1 MDSLREE
8 IREIN
13 SDLYIVEKLKA
24 CSGSVTVVS
33 QTGSFSGDAFCLLLI
48 DYAEQKTD
56 LFVFDTSEEAKAN
69 ALYAKREKMK
79 AGLQDALL
87 VRVSS
92 LSNLN
97 EAYPNYSSDITY
109 FLKVLEDFLCS

>member
-1 MDSLREE
+1 M
-8 IREIN
+8 
-13 SDLYIVEKLKA
+13 
-24 CSGSVTVVS
+24 
-33 QTGSFSGDAFCLLLI
+33 
-48 DYAEQKTD
+48 
-56 LFVFDTSEEAKAN
+56 FDTSEEAKAN